1 MHGYFLSCD
10 RELGL
15 FVMFQQW
22 TQGSSQFAVGTQ
34 CSFMYSVELG
44 IPLELPWKAPLQ
56 VRQGT
61 QRSSRV
67 TVILPL
73 VFWWVVSVGWG
84 IISNFGIG
92 QSSLVFL
99 GIAPL

>member
-1 MHGYFLSCD
+1 MLSSSHGLGAHLDLLWVLS
-10 RELGL
+10 
-15 FVMFQQW
+15 VP
-22 TQGSSQFAVGTQ
+22 
-34 CSFMYSVELG
+34 FMYSAELG
-44 IPLELPWKAPLQ
+44 VPLELTWKAPLQ

-61 QRSSRV
+61 QSSSRV
-67 TVILPL
+67 VVILPL

-84 IISNFGIG
+84 IISNFGTG

>member
-1 MHGYFLSCD
+1 MAENSGFLSSFSSG
-10 RELGL
+10 LGAPL
-15 FVMFQQW
+15 DLRWVL
-22 TQGSSQFAVGTQ
+22 SVP
-34 CSFMYSVELG
+34 FMYSAELG
-44 IPLELPWKAPLQ
+44 VPLELPWKAPLQ

-67 TVILPL
+67 TMILPL

-84 IISNFGIG
+84 IISNFGTG